1 MRDIRED
8 LQERLDAIGRERE
21 DLKRRIADLETIEL
35 AIQAIYKREIENFT
49 APLSARSER
58 SFESF
63 GAKDDAGVFGSKE
76 AVNGFGGKDAA
87 ANFIPNDL
95 VGGVKASHWGE
106 FKVG

>member
-8 LQERLDAIGRERE
+8 LQERLDAIGRDRE

-35 AIQAIYKREIENFT
+35 AIQAIFKRECENFA
-49 APLSARSER
+49 APLSTRTER

-63 GAKDDAGVFGSKE
+63 GAKDDAV
-76 AVNGFGGKDAA
+76 
-87 ANFIPNDL
+87 

>member
-21 DLKRRIADLETIEL
+21 ELKRRIAELEPIEI
-35 AIQAIYKREIENFT
+35 AINAILQRENENF
-49 APLSARSER
+49 AASLSATADGN
-58 SFESF
+58 FDSF
-63 GAKDDAGVFGSKE
+63 GAKDDAGIYSSKE
-76 AVNGFGGKDAA
+76 VGNGFGGKSAVVNYA
-87 ANFIPNDL
+87 QNDL